1 MLNYQNISDEKELQL
16 LECCRDNGGNDTPPS
31 DCCYDS
37 WKTALI
43 PISAQLAK
51 ANALVIYKQ
60 NEYDLAWEW
69 KEKLGVWC
77 KDWELTDEKADAL
90 CRQLSRFII
99 HLENVCCITEK
110 TNDAIKILFCMI
122 EDLYKRV
129 DKLKISYDE
138 LMQCINC
145 LKRPELAPG
154 VGIMKTIEDYGKKLD
169 IVIAMREVLITKT
182 ITVIELAYGLRSNI
196 CSHYG
201 LKGILEYWKEKL
213 NCCEEN
219 KEKSERPCHDSTIEI
234 CHLEPHISF
243 PIDKDGYYLHLEKA
257 FDDAKKR
264 VEKLKNELDNEKNKR
279 DKLQA
284 GQTGLEK
291 AIKEMDATNI
301 CKP

>member
-1 MLNYQNISDEKELQL
+1 MLNYQNISEEQRQHI
-16 LECCRDNGGNDTPPS
+16 LECCGDNGGNDTPPS

-37 WKTALI
+37 WKAALI
-43 PISAQLAK
+43 PINAQLAE

-60 NEYDLAWEW
+60 NEYNLAWEW
-69 KEKLGVWC
+69 KEKIGIWNN
-77 KDWELTDEKADAL
+77 DWELTDEKADIL
-90 CRQLSRFII
+90 CRHLSRFII
-99 HLENVCCITEK
+99 HLENICKTTKK

-145 LKRPELAPG
+145 MKRPELAPG

-169 IVIAMREVLITKT
+169 LVIATREELITKT

-196 CSHYG
+196 CSDYG

-213 NCCEEN
+213 NCYEEN
-219 KEKSERPCHDSTIEI
+219 KQKLEKPCHDSTIDI
-234 CHLEPHISF
+234 CHLEPRISF
-243 PIDKDGYYLHLEKA
+243 PIDKDGYYVHLKTA
-257 FDDAKKR
+257 LDDAKKR
-264 VEKLKNELDNEKNKR
+264 VEKLKKELDDSKNKR

-284 GQTGLEK
+284 GQKGLET